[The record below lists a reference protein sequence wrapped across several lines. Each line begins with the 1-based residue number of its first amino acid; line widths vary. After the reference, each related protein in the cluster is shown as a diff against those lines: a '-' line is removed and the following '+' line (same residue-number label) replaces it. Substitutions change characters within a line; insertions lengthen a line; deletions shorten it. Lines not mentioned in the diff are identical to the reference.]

1 MATKKAKAPETGR
14 KSAYVARNREAIL
27 KAAQTVY
34 SRDGAQAT
42 MDDVANEAQMAM
54 STVYKHF
61 KDKQDLISAVT
72 LHAFND
78 WEAWMQKQLSE
89 VSDPL
94 ERFVLPMR
102 LFLRSKTTHPEYA
115 QLLAKNF
122 GVVSQ
127 ILPTFL
133 AQFSAQ
139 ATLLAKAKLVTP
151 ENLNVAIQNL
161 IAVLVLQLVNQVTNP
176 KSTAADADMAVRVAL
191 SMLGISEAKAKKLT
205 ESKVLSN

>member
-34 SRDGAQAT
+34 ARDGAQAT

-78 WEAWMQKQLSE
+78 WEAWMQQQLSE

-115 QLLAKNF
+115 QLVAKNF

-133 AQFSAQ
+133 TQFSAQ

-161 IAVLVLQLVNQVTNP
+161 TAVLVLQLVNQVTNP
-176 KSTAADADMAVRVAL
+176 KSTTAEADMAVRVAL
-191 SMLGISEAKAKKLT
+191 SMLGISEAKARKLT
-205 ESKVLSN
+205 ESKITL

>member
-1 MATKKAKAPETGR
+1 
-14 KSAYVARNREAIL
+14 
-27 KAAQTVY
+27 
-34 SRDGAQAT
+34 
-42 MDDVANEAQMAM
+42 
-54 STVYKHF
+54 
-61 KDKQDLISAVT
+61 
-72 LHAFND
+72 
-78 WEAWMQKQLSE
+78 MQKQLSE

-176 KSTAADADMAVRVAL
+176 KSTTAEADMALRVAL

>member
-34 SRDGAQAT
+34 SRDGVQAT

-78 WEAWMQKQLSE
+78 WEAWMQQQCSE

-115 QLLAKNF
+115 QLVAKNF

-133 AQFSAQ
+133 TQFSAQ

-176 KSTAADADMAVRVAL
+176 KSTTADADMAVRVAL
-191 SMLGISEAKAKKLT
+191 SMLGISEGKAKKLT
-205 ESKVLSN
+205 ESKIVL